1 MSASLCKVLVSDGL
15 GYTITWICRR
25 VKLMRVLSC
34 TIGWF
39 KIIFLWCWEVFIGQC
54 RDRKEGRERGRRVGR
69 DFRPDLNPCRMWEG
83 FSLYDTRSKE
93 DFFFLNWQCEMEWE
107 RKWDIT
113 PSVSFSLYSMWGNN
127 VMTWEE
133 PGTQCLNRS
142 LNRFLISVCYNHWK
156 HTLQVCSSTY
166 KITYPLLERQYYYY
180 YLN

>member
-1 MSASLCKVLVSDGL
+1 MFHDPGVMSAHLCEVLISDGL

-93 DFFFLNWQCEMEWE
+93 EYIFLNWQCEMEWE
-107 RKWDIT
+107 RKWDVT
-113 PSVSFSLYSMWGNN
+113 PSVSFSLYSRWGNN
-127 VMTWEE
+127 VMRRARNTM
-133 PGTQCLNRS
+133 
-142 LNRFLISVCYNHWK
+142 FK
-156 HTLQVCSSTY
+156 
-166 KITYPLLERQYYYY
+166 
-180 YLN
+180 